1 MIEMQNEVVQVISH
15 LNAAMSNIRLYSANH
30 PQVVRYIDLA
40 HGALQALLEQ
50 REELTLITVDDDLV
64 VDHQTIH
71 AKSPQLDHFIRILKQ
86 SAVERITF
94 TREATLAELAQ
105 LVKELTAPDRD
116 FVRSTEGILL
126 GKVRVVDH
134 SDLESQVELLPEEV
148 KQRLGE
154 LVLLRDRSLDDLKEM
169 YRDIQ
174 KRKRIPTK
182 GVGDI
187 VQGFIGGMLRNAN
200 PLHMLASLKS
210 SDEYTFTHAINVCL
224 LTMAQA
230 ESLGASGDQL
240 HDIGIAACLHDA
252 GKMFIPN
259 EILNKPGKLDEH
271 EWAEMRGH
279 SLRGAQY
286 LLRLPGISNLAFLGA
301 LEHHLHYNG
310 AGYPDLG
317 KQWRPS
323 LVSQMIAVADLFD
336 AMRSRR
342 PYKEPK
348 PDDFIIDLLRKE
360 SGTAYNPQLV
370 ENFIRLIKSTP
381 DQ

>member
-1 MIEMQNEVVQVISH
+1 MQDDIVQVVSH
-15 LNAAMSNIRLYSANH
+15 LNAAMANVRLYASNH
-30 PQVVRYIDLA
+30 PQVVRYTELA
-40 HGALQALLEQ
+40 HGTLQALLEQ
-50 REELTLITVDDDLV
+50 RKELTLITVDDDLV
-64 VDHQTIH
+64 VDQKTINT
-71 AKSPQLDHFIRILKQ
+71 KSPHLNQFIRILKQ

-94 TREATLAELAQ
+94 TREATLSELAQ
-105 LVKELTAPDRD
+105 LVKDLIAPDGD
-116 FVRSTEGILL
+116 VARSTEGILL
-126 GKVRVVDH
+126 GKVHIVDQD
-134 SDLESQVELLPEEV
+134 DLESQVELLPEEV
-148 KQRLGE
+148 QQRLGE
-154 LVLLRDRSLDDLKEM
+154 LAMLRDRSLDDLKEM

-174 KRKRIPTK
+174 RRKKIPTK

-187 VQGFIGGMLRNAN
+187 VQGFVGGMLRNAN

-230 ESLGASGDQL
+230 EFLGANGEQL
-240 HDIGIAACLHDA
+240 YDIGIAACLHDA
-252 GKMFIPN
+252 GKMFISS
-259 EILNKPGKLDEH
+259 EILNKPGKLDDR
-271 EWAEMRGH
+271 EWTEVRGH
-279 SLRGAQY
+279 PVQGAQY
-286 LLRLPGISNLAFLGA
+286 LLRLPGISKLAFLGA

-310 AGYPDLG
+310 AGYPNLG
-317 KQWRPS
+317 KHWRPN

-348 PDDFIIDLLRKE
+348 SDEFIIELLRKE

-370 ENFIRLIKSTP
+370 DNFIRLIQSQS

>member
-1 MIEMQNEVVQVISH
+1 MIEMQNEVVQVVSH
-15 LNAAMSNIRLYSANH
+15 LNAAMSNVRLYAANH
-30 PQVVRYIDLA
+30 PQVLRYIDLA

-64 VDHQTIH
+64 VDHQTIN
-71 AKSPQLDHFIRILKQ
+71 AKSPHLNQFVRILKQ

-94 TREATLAELAQ
+94 TRDATLTELAQ
-105 LVKELTAPDRD
+105 LVKDLMAPDRD
-116 FVRSTEGILL
+116 IVRSTEGILL

-134 SDLESQVELLPEEV
+134 PDLESQVELLSEDA

-174 KRKRIPTK
+174 KRKKIPTK

-240 HDIGIAACLHDA
+240 QDIGIAACLHDA

-259 EILNKPGKLDEH
+259 EILNKPGKLDDH
-271 EWAEMRGH
+271 EWVEMQRH

-286 LLRLPGISNLAFLGA
+286 LLRLPGISKLSFLGA

-348 PDDFIIDLLRKE
+348 PDDFIIELLRKE

-370 ENFIRLIKSTP
+370 DNFTQLIKSES
-381 DQ
+381 